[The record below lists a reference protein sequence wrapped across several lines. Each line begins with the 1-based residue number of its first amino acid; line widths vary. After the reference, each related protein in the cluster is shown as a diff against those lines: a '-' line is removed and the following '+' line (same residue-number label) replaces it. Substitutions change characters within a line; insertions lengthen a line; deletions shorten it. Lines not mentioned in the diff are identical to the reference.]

1 MISLGSCSAG
11 MQSSLSSI
19 LFKELDCVRRICQ
32 LIGHPSC
39 PLVKTLGGVALCWS
53 AFRFPSRSIILYD
66 NLRTYLLYTV
76 IATVAFLQCLFHS
89 MTIFV
94 PIFDTLSSQLS
105 AILVTAKKLS
115 PNITSGNASGV
126 PYYYSAIG
134 SILLLAFIYYIVQ
147 YLFIVR
153 STRASSCEI

>member
-1 MISLGSCSAG
+1 MVIPVIKLYIGRNIHCGVIRSRSNPQGIIKQWRHTTVISLGSCSAG

-76 IATVAFLQCLFHS
+76 IATVA
-89 MTIFV
+89 
-94 PIFDTLSSQLS
+94 
-105 AILVTAKKLS
+105 
-115 PNITSGNASGV
+115 
-126 PYYYSAIG
+126 
-134 SILLLAFIYYIVQ
+134 
-147 YLFIVR
+147 
-153 STRASSCEI
+153 